1 MSLIKQY
8 IHYLKEHEQMSTILS
23 VSNLEY
29 EELVLLQEI
38 MIDVWEHGI
47 DKGHANYDKQVFDR
61 LYDKVLNS

>member
-1 MSLIKQY
+1 
-8 IHYLKEHEQMSTILS
+8 MSTTLS

-47 DKGHANYDKQVFDR
+47 DTGHANYDKQVFDR
-61 LYDKVLNS
+61 LYDKILNA